1 MQTYAEF
8 SAAVK
13 RGVQAGRLAGT
24 VTSKQERRTKT
35 GNKMGI
41 ISLSDSTGQY
51 EGVLFSEALNE
62 YRDVLEAGRSVVITV
77 AAEDRPE
84 GISLRIQTVSALEEE
99 AARVQKTLRIFLRDA
114 VPLATFAPILS
125 QRGEGQISLILI
137 KDDGKREVEI
147 ELKDRYRITPQIA
160 GAIKAVPG
168 VVDVEL
174 V

>member
-1 MQTYAEF
+1 
-8 SAAVK
+8 
-13 RGVQAGRLAGT
+13 

-41 ISLSDSTGQY
+41 VNFSDATGQF
-51 EGVLFSEALNE
+51 EGVLFSESLAE

-77 AAEDRPE
+77 SAEDRPE
-84 GISLRIQTVSALEEE
+84 GINLRIQTVTALEDE
-99 AARVQKTLRIFLRDA
+99 AARVQKSLRVFLRDSKPVA
-114 VPLATFAPILS
+114 HLAPVLT
-125 QRGEGQISLILI
+125 QRGEGQVSLILI
-137 KDDGKREVEI
+137 QEDGKREVEI

-160 GAIKAVPG
+160 AALKAVQG